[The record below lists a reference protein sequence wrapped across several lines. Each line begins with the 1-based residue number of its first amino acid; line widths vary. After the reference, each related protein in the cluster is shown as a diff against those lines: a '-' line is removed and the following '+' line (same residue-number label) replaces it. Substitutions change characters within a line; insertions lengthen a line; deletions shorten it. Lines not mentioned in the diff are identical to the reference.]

1 VSVQSVQ
8 KAVSERFGVPE
19 EALTGPRRDRKTSL
33 ARQVA
38 IYLTR
43 ELTRS
48 SLAQV
53 GELFG
58 GKTHSTVLYSCQK
71 LEQEMKTDADLAA
84 MVQQITTRLKGS

>member
-1 VSVQSVQ
+1 MQ

-19 EALTGPRRDRKTSL
+19 EALIGPRRDRKTSL

-38 IYLTR
+38 MYLMR

-58 GKTHSTVLYSCQK
+58 GKTHSTVVYACQK
-71 LEQEMKTDADLAA
+71 LAQEMKSDAELAA
-84 MVQQITTRLKGS
+84 AVQQLRGQLKQA